1 MQGYLDKE
9 FFRKIGETM
18 PEQILLINAVKD
30 NRDIAAALFF
40 KSKDSLFG
48 RYWGSRVEQQFLHF
62 ETCYYQGQEYA
73 IENNLAVFDSGA
85 QGEHKIQRGFEP
97 IYTHSNHWIADQNF
111 SRAIRN
117 FLEEERGHIDQYKIQ
132 AESLLP
138 FKKQ

>member
-1 MQGYLDKE
+1 MYVD
-9 FFRKIGETM
+9 FCN
-18 PEQILLINAVKD
+18 PNILA
-30 NRDIAAALFF
+30 F
-40 KSKDSLFG
+40 
-48 RYWGSRVEQQFLHF
+48 
-62 ETCYYQGQEYA
+62 
-73 IENNLAVFDSGA
+73 FDSGVL
-85 QGEHKIQRGFEP
+85 GEHKIQRGFEP